1 MKIYLS
7 PSTVGRYGGGLKGNL
22 SFLDRIIQER
32 LDNSDFK
39 SSFEELWL
47 TLSYPPM
54 YILPGIVGMEK
65 NFFEFYNK
73 LPNSRLNRRY
83 KKIDITLRAP
93 EFSEHF
99 DKAEQ
104 DKYKNTFKIE
114 KQYQKI
120 SDVDLAKIFIDKFL
134 QAGQIIK
141 EKLKKDDIFQ
151 VDTFN
156 QVLEDLKTEIT
167 SDFLN
172 SSSKEQKTQVVDEY
186 IKRALDHRKKRTNA
200 NKPKD
205 KPIRDLRVYYNGLPN
220 KALYPYDY
228 QFVEIFMNLLHKNGL
243 MCPTYHH
250 LYIQVGEK
258 EDDCLKNSIPLENWY
273 INGISVINYEDYK
286 DKTEKEKEKFVFNVI
301 LRGLE
306 DIFTIDNL
314 DKSILDKVVNQ
325 IKKSGLDTELDWKTL
340 ENKNYHLRVTYFSKS
355 MEDQC
360 PIYFTLTDKLASKSK
375 RFEIGRADKEQIY
388 YWLQKISLT
397 NSKIKVKSSDSVRA
411 DVWLKEKP
419 RTMEFDIKEIMNKN
433 GL

>member
-39 SSFEELWL
+39 SSFEELWV

-65 NFFEFYNK
+65 NFNEFYSK
-73 LPNSRLNRRY
+73 LPTSRLNRRY
-83 KKIDITLRAP
+83 KKIDVNLQAP

-99 DKAEQ
+99 DKEEQ
-104 DKYKNTFKIE
+104 KKYKNKFKIKKE
-114 KQYQKI
+114 FQNI
-120 SDVDLAKIFIDKFL
+120 TDVDLAKIFIDKFL

-156 QVLEDLKTEIT
+156 QVLENLKTEIT

-186 IKRALDHRKKRTNA
+186 IKRALDHRKKRA
-200 NKPKD
+200 NTDKPKD
-205 KPIRDLRVYYNGLPN
+205 KAIRDLRVYYNGLPN

-243 MCPTYHH
+243 ICPTYHH

-258 EDDCLKNSIPLENWY
+258 EEDCLKNSIPLEDWY
-273 INGISVINYEDYK
+273 VNGISTIDYQGYNAK
-286 DKTEKEKEKFVFNVI
+286 SEKEKEDVVFNAIVQ
-301 LRGLE
+301 GLE
-306 DIFTIDNL
+306 DIFTIDKL
-314 DKSILDKVVNQ
+314 DKTILEKVIAD
-325 IKKSGLDTELDWKTL
+325 IKKKGLDTELEWKTL
-340 ENKNYHLRVTYFSKS
+340 ENKKYHLRVSYFSRS

-360 PIYFTLTDKLASKSK
+360 PIYFTLTDQLTSKSK
-375 RFEIGRADKEQIY
+375 RIEIGKADNSQIY
-388 YWLQKISLT
+388 YWLQKINLT
-397 NSKIKVKSSDSVRA
+397 NSKIKVKSSDSVKA
-411 DVWLKEKP
+411 DVWLKDLP
-419 RTMEFDIKEIMNKN
+419 RTMEFDINEIMSKN